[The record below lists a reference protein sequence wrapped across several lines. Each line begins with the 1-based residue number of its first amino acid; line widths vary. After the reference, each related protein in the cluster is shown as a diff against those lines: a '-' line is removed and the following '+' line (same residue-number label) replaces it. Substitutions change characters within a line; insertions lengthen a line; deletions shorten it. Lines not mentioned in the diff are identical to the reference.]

1 MTRNDYKMFE
11 VESQLDMCFS
21 IQRSRDANGSTSKQ
35 NYGGFG
41 FDSNYMVLNLNSIP
55 TRNLLN
61 GFDYEKNK
69 YIKSFETSSN
79 YSSTLVPNP
88 KYIYLIQILFF
99 FVRI

>member
-21 IQRSRDANGSTSKQ
+21 IQRSRDASESTSKQ
-35 NYGGFG
+35 NYGGSG
-41 FDSNYMVLNLNSIP
+41 FDSDCMVLNLNSVP

-69 YIKSFETSSN
+69 YIKSFKTSSN
-79 YSSTLVPNP
+79 YTSTLVPNP
-88 KYIYLIQILFF
+88 TFT
-99 FVRI
+99 